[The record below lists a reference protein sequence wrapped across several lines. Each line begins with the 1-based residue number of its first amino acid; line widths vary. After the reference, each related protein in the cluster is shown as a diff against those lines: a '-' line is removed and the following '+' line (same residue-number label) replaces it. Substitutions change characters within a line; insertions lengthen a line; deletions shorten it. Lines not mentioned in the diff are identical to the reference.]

1 VADNIPITKAGT
13 EAIKRE
19 LKYIKSVERPKN
31 VQDISTAREHGDL
44 RENAEYHAAK
54 EKQSHLA
61 GRIQQLEDWLAHAE
75 IIDVTKISGDRIV
88 FGATVTLEQAES
100 GHKLQYVI
108 VGEPEADIKKGRIS
122 VTSPVARGLIG
133 REVGDEVKIP
143 APGGQ
148 KTYEVL
154 KVEFLEYTVEAEHEA

>member
-31 VQDISTAREHGDL
+31 VQDISTARDHGDL

-61 GRIQQLEDWLAHAE
+61 GRIQQLEDWLARAE
-75 IIDVTKISGDRIV
+75 IIDVAKIS
-88 FGATVTLEQAES
+88 GATVTLEQAET